1 MLMLPHSPPHPTCR
15 YRCRQVL
22 TGSRISNPMYVLMC
36 PVTAQY
42 LGEFAAALAVWYLTI
57 WICWPPALVVLASS
71 AQDIWAGTTPRL
83 AMSELPWL
91 LSVGTSATL

>member
-1 MLMLPHSPPHPTCR
+1 MLPHRPPHPTCR

-42 LGEFAAALAVWYLTI
+42 
-57 WICWPPALVVLASS
+57 
-71 AQDIWAGTTPRL
+71 
-83 AMSELPWL
+83 
-91 LSVGTSATL
+91 